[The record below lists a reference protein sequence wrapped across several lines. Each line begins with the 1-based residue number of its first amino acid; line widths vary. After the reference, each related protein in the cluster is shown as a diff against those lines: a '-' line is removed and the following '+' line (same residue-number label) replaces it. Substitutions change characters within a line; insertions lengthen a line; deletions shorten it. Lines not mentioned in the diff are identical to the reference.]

1 MVHCTLVQMG
11 SQDRKMEQGSK
22 KGRGEVS
29 RMGMLNWKEGRVAG
43 LDGVVG
49 GHSGQV

>member
-1 MVHCTLVQMG
+1 MVQMD
-11 SQDRKMEQGSK
+11 SQERMMEQGSK
-22 KGRGEVS
+22 KGRGEVL